1 MRMRTFSIAGRQQG
15 MTIVEL
21 MVGLAVSLLL
31 LGAISGVYLTS
42 RQSYRVSDA
51 SARYQENMRFLGQAL
66 GGDLRLAGHLGCN
79 SLGYNGKA
87 QVVSAIPAASRTSI
101 NDYAQG
107 IIGYETALPPE
118 LAAAEHAAG
127 DIVKIQYMSPNSWRL
142 SASMAT
148 DSDAIT
154 FSGDGTI
161 LPPGGTLVVSDCFGA
176 ETFIPTSISTVAGT
190 VTVTHPKLSRAYSTK
205 SEIAPLVSLTYY
217 IGPVGTTN
225 TLKRI
230 SAQGTEVVADGV
242 EDMRVLYGTD
252 TNLDGQTD
260 VYLNADA
267 MTAANW
273 GRVTSVQLC
282 LQFVSSENGLKTERG
297 SYTNCL
303 GQNIVGADLRMR
315 QLYSTTVSRRNA
327 PPV

>member
-1 MRMRTFSIAGRQQG
+1 MRKRTSSIAGHQQG

-87 QVVSAIPAASRTSI
+87 QVVSAIPVASQTSI

-118 LAAAEHAAG
+118 LTTAEHATG
-127 DIVKIQYMSPNSWRL
+127 DIVKVQYMSPNSWRL
-142 SASMAT
+142 SAGMAT
-148 DSDAIT
+148 ESDAIT
-154 FSGDGTI
+154 FSGDGSA
-161 LPPGGTLVVSDCFGA
+161 LAPGGTLVVSDCFGA
-176 ETFIPTSISTVAGT
+176 ETFIPTSVTTTAGT
-190 VTVTHPKLSRAYSTK
+190 VTITHPKLSRAYSTK
-205 SEIAPLVSLTYY
+205 AEIAPLVSFTYY

-242 EDMRVLYGTD
+242 EDMQILYGTD
-252 TNLDGQTD
+252 TNLDGQSD
-260 VYLNADA
+260 AYLNADA
-267 MTAANW
+267 MSAADW

-282 LQFVSSENGLKTERG
+282 LQFVSSENGLKAERG
-297 SYTNCL
+297 SYTNCQ
-303 GQNIVGADLRMR
+303 GQTVAGADLRMR
-315 QLYSTTVSRRNA
+315 QIYSTTISRRNV